1 MMAGIFDL
9 LEIMV
14 KAERAK
20 CAERVA
26 VRLQLLYDGKA
37 RQQPDVPRFKEPRHS
52 NSSGPTQLNSKRL
65 YKIQLVHC
73 KAEI

>member
-1 MMAGIFDL
+1 M

-20 CAERVA
+20 YAERVA
-26 VRLQLLYDGKA
+26 VRLQSLYDGKA
-37 RQQPDVPRFKEPRHS
+37 RQQPGMPRFTEARHS

-65 YKIQLVHC
+65 HKIQLVHC
-73 KAEI
+73 EAEI